1 MQRYH
6 QPSVNALPTC
16 PAHLETESQR
26 LAEATE
32 AFLAKGGQIQ
42 AVGNQMKDSY
52 PAFVINPAKTPVYAH
67 LFEHAKALSAFPV
80 PIETLRV
87 LPEPSAVAA
96 QPEADQVQLS
106 DAQLAGK
113 VMAKDMVGHPPKR
126 IGEQLNLSEKKVRQ
140 LCRDYNITVRQ
151 R

>member
-6 QPSVNALPTC
+6 QPSVNALPAR
-16 PAHLETESQR
+16 PAQLETESRR

-42 AVGNQMKDSY
+42 TVGNQMKDSY

-67 LFEHAKALSAFPV
+67 LFEQTKALSAFPA
-80 PIETLRV
+80 PIEALPV
-87 LPEPSAVAA
+87 LPEPTAVPA
-96 QPEADQVQLS
+96 QPEMDQVQLS
-106 DAQLAGK
+106 DAQLAGR
-113 VMAKDMVGHPPKR
+113 VMAKAMLGDAPKR
-126 IGEQLNLSEKKVRQ
+126 IAEQLILSEKKVRQ